1 MFAAFTKAL
10 QQLSDPRLR
19 GIVWRGVLVA
29 LSVFVGLFIL
39 VNWSLSG
46 FGPDDVGLPAT
57 IGEPVAWTFRLLVD
71 ILGGLAVLVLT
82 WLLFPAVATAVMGLF
97 LDDAADAIEQRDYP
111 ALPAARRQ
119 PMLEAFA
126 VAARF
131 LALSILLNLIALP
144 VYLLLPAVNLVLF
157 YFLNGY
163 LISREYFDM
172 VAIRRVDKAEIVS
185 MRRAYRGRLLGFGAV
200 IAFLMTVPLVNL
212 FVPVFATATM
222 VHLFQGLRRK
232 GIPA

>member
-1 MFAAFTKAL
+1 
-10 QQLSDPRLR
+10 
-19 GIVWRGVLVA
+19 
-29 LSVFVGLFIL
+29 
-39 VNWSLSG
+39 
-46 FGPDDVGLPAT
+46 
-57 IGEPVAWTFRLLVD
+57 
-71 ILGGLAVLVLT
+71 
-82 WLLFPAVATAVMGLF
+82 
-97 LDDAADAIEQRDYP
+97 
-111 ALPAARRQ
+111 
-119 PMLEAFA
+119 
-126 VAARF
+126 ARF